1 MNDLADSRKKIAD
14 IDAKMASLFEERMRV
29 VKDIAKYKKERGL
42 SVKDEDREK
51 ALVEKNK
58 SLISDESVVP
68 YYVNYIRKVID
79 ISCSYQETL
88 MSGMKVAYGGA
99 EGAFA
104 YIAAKNMFPEARLI
118 SNHDFTYAY
127 RSVAEGECDCAVLP
141 IENSIAGEVGAVMD
155 LMYSGPLFINQ
166 VFSLPVQ
173 HQLLGLKGASI
184 DKVTTVISHP
194 QALSQCSRYIKK
206 HGFKTIAASSTSEG
220 AAKVSE
226 LNDPSFAAIA
236 SEDAAS
242 MSGLNILDHD
252 LQDDGSNTTRFAAFS
267 RTQNTPADS
276 SRHEGDS
283 FILVF
288 TVKNEAGA
296 LSQALNIIGAHG
308 YNMRSLKSRPMKDL
322 QWSYYF
328 YIEAEGNIYNR
339 NGQDM
344 MQELSAI
351 CAGLKLVGSFR
362 V

>member
-1 MNDLADSRKKIAD
+1 MNDLADNRKKIAD
-14 IDAKMASLFEERMRV
+14 IDAKMASLFEERMSV

-104 YIAAKNMFPEARLI
+104 YIAAKNMFPKARLI
-118 SNHDFTYAY
+118 SNHDFTDAY

-206 HGFKTIAASSTSEG
+206 HGFKT
-220 AAKVSE
+220 
-226 LNDPSFAAIA
+226 
-236 SEDAAS
+236 
-242 MSGLNILDHD
+242 
-252 LQDDGSNTTRFAAFS
+252 
-267 RTQNTPADS
+267 
-276 SRHEGDS
+276 
-283 FILVF
+283 
-288 TVKNEAGA
+288 
-296 LSQALNIIGAHG
+296 
-308 YNMRSLKSRPMKDL
+308 
-322 QWSYYF
+322 
-328 YIEAEGNIYNR
+328 
-339 NGQDM
+339 
-344 MQELSAI
+344 
-351 CAGLKLVGSFR
+351 
-362 V
+362 